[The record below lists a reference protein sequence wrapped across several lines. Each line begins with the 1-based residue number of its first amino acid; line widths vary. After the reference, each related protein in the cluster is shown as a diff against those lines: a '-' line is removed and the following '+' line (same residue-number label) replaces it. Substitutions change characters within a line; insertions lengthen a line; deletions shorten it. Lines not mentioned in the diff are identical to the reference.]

1 MPRYRYRCA
10 ACKTEQIIF
19 HRIGK
24 KIDTCPKCNT
34 KKQMS
39 KMLTTPTII
48 SNVEN
53 AESTAVGEI
62 TKKHIEENR
71 EILKQQQKEA
81 KEIDYEPS

>member
-1 MPRYRYRCA
+1 
-10 ACKTEQIIF
+10 
-19 HRIGK
+19 
-24 KIDTCPKCNT
+24 
-34 KKQMS
+34 
-39 KMLTTPTII
+39 MLTTPTII

-53 AESTAVGEI
+53 ADSIPVGEV